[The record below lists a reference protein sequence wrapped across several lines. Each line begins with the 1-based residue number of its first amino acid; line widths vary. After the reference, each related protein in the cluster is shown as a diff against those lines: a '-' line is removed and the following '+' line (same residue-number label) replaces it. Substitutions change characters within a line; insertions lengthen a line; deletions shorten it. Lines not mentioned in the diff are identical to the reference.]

1 MVACPGRR
9 RAMLSDGRRVS
20 MLELDR
26 HLSQVLEQARDA
38 PVCVQRYG
46 QPWVWLLSSDAWFQA
61 VRWAAL
67 DTGAHPLIRLR
78 EAADPLLDDWP
89 SLALPHT
96 EPARRQ
102 WQRIALLVQL
112 RALNAPQRLFDGLR
126 FNVLY
131 RDFVGMDEASAW
143 TMAQCRTLLESLRSE
158 TVQRS
163 VQAVLAAMPIA
174 LVDAARCR
182 RSSARQAA
190 APPTE
195 AQLHTDGPCLSN

>member
-1 MVACPGRR
+1 MVACRR
-9 RAMLSDGRRVS
+9 RRCAMLPAGRRVS

-26 HLSQVLEQARDA
+26 HLSQILEQARDA

-61 VRWAAL
+61 ARWAAL

-78 EAADPLLDDWP
+78 EAADPLLDAWP
-89 SLALPHT
+89 SLALPDAD
-96 EPARRQ
+96 PARRQ

-143 TMAQCRTLLESLRSE
+143 TMVQCRTLLEALHSE
-158 TVQRS
+158 AVQRC
-163 VQAVLAAMPIA
+163 VQAVFAAVPTA
-174 LVDAARCR
+174 LVDAARSR
-182 RSSARQAA
+182 RSSARQAVA
-190 APPTE
+190 RPTE
-195 AQLHTDGPCLSN
+195 AQLHNDDPCLSN